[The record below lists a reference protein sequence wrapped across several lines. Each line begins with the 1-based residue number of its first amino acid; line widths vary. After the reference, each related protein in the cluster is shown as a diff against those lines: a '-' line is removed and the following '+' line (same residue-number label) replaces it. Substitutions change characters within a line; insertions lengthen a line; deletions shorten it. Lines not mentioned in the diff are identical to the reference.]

1 MRFYWRVTMK
11 RAAVLL
17 VAVALA
23 GLPVLAAVA
32 AEENEL
38 KVTVTGLN

>member
-1 MRFYWRVTMK
+1 MK

-17 VAVALA
+17 AAATLMALPAVAA
-23 GLPVLAAVA
+23 TFA

>member
-1 MRFYWRVTMK
+1 MK

-17 VAVALA
+17 AAVALVA
-23 GLPVLAAVA
+23 LPCSAAMSA
-32 AEENEL
+32 AEESEL